1 MRSRLKNFVSLAA
14 VVFGALLSAASSGA
28 VVQVLDSVDAYGRN
42 TSDSSSALLEMG
54 FRDPPPRADF
64 SRLAIGATTGLIACQ
79 RAADQGLYCL
89 DGPIVRY
96 WPDTGDLVAT
106 ASGNVV
112 PDIDLIDCRRI
123 PGLDARKPNPC
134 TGVSVDLNGSIWLA
148 GRKAN
153 THSLFK
159 VVQKPT
165 DGNCV
170 NPWVEL
176 AALPQDLPNTVD
188 TPANTGQVA
197 PTYCA
202 REYAFGRPVLVD
214 INPVDGEVAANFAG
228 PGNVGLEERKTAV
241 FFPDGLDINGNP
253 LQPVEIASGKT
264 KWGLVGNE
272 QLLSASF
279 LQIQA
284 TDSLPLQ
291 NFILVTTTLG
301 RVLATKA
308 DGSGT
313 GFKVWDIPSCTANA
327 TQNYGIRVSSQ
338 SERVYL
344 ADRACQKVYALK
356 WSNVADGDFDLVQ
369 EVEGAGNTPVV
380 LKTVS
385 ADSPATTSVFPD
397 GLSVA
402 PGIGI
407 DLRECAVGKVCTIVA
422 DGPDGNGFDAANIS
436 GVVLDGP
443 QSGLTLFQVKGIPDC
458 RYWPKDDPADG
469 EPETPTQELCRTYS
483 VVRCADGVES
493 CPNPKD
499 QYLDIAPLLPEEV
512 KSQFTTAD
520 LPRLLIS
527 PRYRGQD
534 ANRNLKSDPAARY
547 TYAPTINLF
556 FGIGEPGLQFRE
568 TFRMSFDVGD
578 LTDEVKWGC
587 GGGTSV
593 RPDLE
598 WNVIITGSETYK
610 VAHKEFLPDGS
621 SRSVL
626 ANVETLVNDGCS
638 NPDGVTS
645 KRFSYYAY
653 TMEVVPVGDGIDGD
667 GIYADLVR
675 DLFDELLLAQQQTAC
690 VPYDE
695 SVAPLDRDTTCVTL
709 KSKWDGAYQ
718 KLDRCIVGSTYP
730 RQSEAV
736 NNCQSF
742 LSQLGQYESA
752 LDASPRLGS
761 DPANR
766 IGELQAR
773 VKVLRYVF
781 EQHFVPSI
789 PPNGFCSLTTA
800 TGCTAP

>member
-1 MRSRLKNFVSLAA
+1 MRFRLKNFVSLTAL
-14 VVFGALLSAASSGA
+14 VFGALLSAASFGA

-42 TSDSSSALLEMG
+42 ASDSSSALLEMG

-79 RAADQGLYCL
+79 RAADQSLYCL

-106 ASGNVV
+106 ASGGVV

-123 PGLDARKPNPC
+123 PGLDTRKPNPC
-134 TGVSVDLNGSIWLA
+134 TGVTVDLNGSIWLA

-159 VVQKPT
+159 VVQKPQ
-165 DGNCV
+165 GGSCV
-170 NPWVEL
+170 SPWVEL
-176 AALPQDLPNTVD
+176 PAVTQDLPNTVD
-188 TPANTGQVA
+188 TPANTAQAV
-197 PTYCA
+197 PTFCA

-214 INPVDGEVAANFAG
+214 INPVDGEIAANFTG
-228 PGNVGLEERKTAV
+228 PGILGLEERKTAV
-241 FFPDGLDINGNP
+241 FFPDELDSSGNP
-253 LQPVEIASGKT
+253 VQPVEIASGKT
-264 KWGLVGNE
+264 EWSLIGNE

-284 TDSLPLQ
+284 TASLPLQ

-308 DGSGT
+308 DGSGI
-313 GFKVWDIPSCTANA
+313 GFKVWDIPACTVNA

-344 ADRACQKVYALK
+344 TDRACQKVHALK
-356 WSNVADGDFDLVQ
+356 WSNVAEGDFDLVP

-385 ADSPATTSVFPD
+385 ADSPPTTSVFPD

-407 DLRECAVGKVCTIVA
+407 DLRECSVGEVCTIVA
-422 DGPDGNGFDAANIS
+422 DGTDGNGFDAANIS
-436 GVVLDGP
+436 GVVLEGP
-443 QSGLTLFQVKGIPDC
+443 QSGLTLFQVKGMPDC
-458 RYWPKDDPADG
+458 RYWPKAAQGTPLTTEQQLCSDYYDEVIRCDASDQDQVVAD
-469 EPETPTQELCRTYS
+469 
-483 VVRCADGVES
+483 V
-493 CPNPKD
+493 CPNAED
-499 QYLDIAPLLPEEV
+499 QYLDIYWLLPEEI
-512 KSQFTTAD
+512 KLQLAQEPR
-520 LPRLLIS
+520 PRLLIS

-534 ANRNLKSDPAARY
+534 ASRNATNPDLP
-547 TYAPTINLF
+547 YAPTINLF
-556 FGIGEPGLQFRE
+556 FGIGEPGLQFRD

-587 GGGTSV
+587 GGGTST

-610 VAHKEFLPDGS
+610 VAHKLPDGNE
-621 SRSVL
+621 VL

-653 TMEVVPVGDGIDGD
+653 TMEVIPEGD
-667 GIYADLVR
+667 GIYANLVR
-675 DLFDELLLAQQQTAC
+675 DLFDELLHAQQQTAC
-690 VPYDE
+690 RPYDG
-695 SVAPLDRDTTCVTL
+695 SVAPLDRDTTCVNLT
-709 KSKWDGAYQ
+709 SKWDGAYQ

-752 LDASPRLGS
+752 LNASPRLGQ

-766 IGELQAR
+766 IGELKAR

-781 EQHFVPSI
+781 QQHFVPSI
-789 PPNGFCSLTTA
+789 PPDGFCDLEGA
-800 TGCTAP
+800 TCP

>member
-1 MRSRLKNFVSLAA
+1 MRFRFKNFVSLAA
-14 VVFGALLSAASSGA
+14 FVFGALLSAASFGA

-42 TSDSSSALLEMG
+42 ASDSSSALLEMG

-106 ASGNVV
+106 ANGSVV

-123 PGLDARKPNPC
+123 PGLDTRKPNPC
-134 TGVSVDLNGSIWLA
+134 TGVTVDLNGSIWLA

-159 VVQKPT
+159 VVQKPK
-165 DGNCV
+165 DSSCV
-170 NPWVEL
+170 SPWVEL
-176 AALPQDLPNTVD
+176 PAVKQDLPNTVD
-188 TPANTGQVA
+188 TPADKDQVA

-214 INPVDGEVAANFAG
+214 INPVDGEVAASFTG
-228 PGNVGLEERKTAV
+228 TGIIGLEERKTAV
-241 FFPDGLDINGNP
+241 FFPDALDSSGNP
-253 LQPVEIASGKT
+253 VQPVEIASGKT
-264 KWGLVGNE
+264 EWSLIGNE

-284 TDSLPLQ
+284 TASLPLQ
-291 NFILVTTTLG
+291 NFVLVTTTLG

-308 DGSGT
+308 DGSGV
-313 GFKVWDIPSCTANA
+313 GFKVWDIPACTVNA

-344 ADRACQKVYALK
+344 TDRACQKVYALK
-356 WSNVADGDFDLVQ
+356 WSNVADGDFDLVP
-369 EVEGAGNTPVV
+369 EVEGAGSTPVV

-407 DLRECAVGKVCTIVA
+407 DLRDCSVGKVCTIVA
-422 DGPDGNGFDAANIS
+422 DGTDGNGFDAANIS

-458 RYWPKDDPADG
+458 RYWPSAAQGAPLTT
-469 EPETPTQELCRTYS
+469 EQQLCSDYYHDVIRCDTS
-483 VVRCADGVES
+483 DEDRVVANV
-493 CPNPKD
+493 CPNADD
-499 QYLDIAPLLPEEV
+499 QYLDIYWLLPEEI
-512 KSQFTTAD
+512 KLQLAPGPR
-520 LPRLLIS
+520 PRLLIS

-534 ANRNLKSDPAARY
+534 ANRDATDPDLP
-547 TYAPTINLF
+547 YAPTINLF
-556 FGIGEPGLQFRE
+556 FGIGEPGLQFRD

-598 WNVIITGSETYK
+598 WNVIITGSETYE
-610 VAHKEFLPDGS
+610 VAHKLPDGS
-621 SRSVL
+621 KVL

-653 TMEVVPVGDGIDGD
+653 TMEVVPEGD
-667 GIYADLVR
+667 GIYANLVR
-675 DLFDELLLAQQQTAC
+675 DLFDELLHAQQQTAC
-690 VPYDE
+690 RPYDG
-695 SVAPLDRDTTCVTL
+695 SVAPLDRDTTCVNLT
-709 KSKWDGAYQ
+709 SKWDGAYQ

-752 LDASPRLGS
+752 LNASPRLGQ

-766 IGELQAR
+766 IGELKAR

-781 EQHFVPSI
+781 QQHFVPSI
-789 PPNGFCSLTTA
+789 PPNGFCDLEGA
-800 TGCTAP
+800 TCPQ

>member
-1 MRSRLKNFVSLAA
+1 MRSRFKNFVSLAA

-42 TSDSSSALLEMG
+42 ASDSSSALLEMG

-134 TGVSVDLNGSIWLA
+134 TGVTVDLNGSIWLA

-159 VVQKPT
+159 VVQKPK
-165 DGNCV
+165 DGSCV

-176 AALPQDLPNTVD
+176 PAVAQDLPNTVD

-228 PGNVGLEERKTAV
+228 PGIVGLEERKTAV
-241 FFPDGLDINGNP
+241 FFPDELDINGNP

-264 KWGLVGNE
+264 EWGLVGNE
-272 QLLSASF
+272 QLLSAAF

-284 TDSLPLQ
+284 TDRLPLQ

-308 DGSGT
+308 DGSET

-356 WSNVADGDFDLVQ
+356 WSNVADGGFDLVQ

-385 ADSPATTSVFPD
+385 ADSPATASVFPD

-422 DGPDGNGFDAANIS
+422 DGTDGNGFDAANIS
-436 GVVLDGP
+436 GVVLGGP
-443 QSGLTLFQVKGIPDC
+443 QSGLTLFQVKGVPDC
-458 RYWPKDDPADG
+458 RYWPKDNPLDTV
-469 EPETPTQELCRTYS
+469 PETPTQELCRTYS
-483 VVRCADGVES
+483 VIRCADGATS
-493 CPNPKD
+493 CPNAED
-499 QYLDIAPLLPEEV
+499 QYLDLGPLLPREV
-512 KSQFTTAD
+512 VSQFTTAE
-520 LPRLLIS
+520 LPELLVS

-534 ANRNLKSDPAARY
+534 ANRNEMNVSTGP
-547 TYAPTINLF
+547 YAPTINLF
-556 FGIGEPGLQFRE
+556 FGIAEPGVQFRE
-568 TFRMSFDVGD
+568 TFTMSFDVAD
-578 LTDEVKWGC
+578 LTDGVKWGC
-587 GGGTSV
+587 GGSTSA
-593 RPDLE
+593 RPDLK
-598 WNVIITGSETYK
+598 WNVIITGSETYE
-610 VAHKEFLPDGS
+610 VAHKLPDDS
-621 SRSVL
+621 KVL

-653 TMEVVPVGDGIDGD
+653 TMEVVPDGD
-667 GIYADLVR
+667 GIYANLVR
-675 DLFDELLLAQQQTAC
+675 DLFDELLHAQEQTAC
-690 VPYDE
+690 LPHDG
-695 SVAPLDRDTTCVTL
+695 SVAPLDNGTCVSL
-709 KSKWDGAYQ
+709 ASKWDGAYQ

-752 LDASPRLGS
+752 LNAAPAPLSGR

-766 IGELQAR
+766 IGELKAR

-781 EQHFVPSI
+781 QQHFVPSI
-789 PPNGFCSLTTA
+789 PTNGFCDLEGA
-800 TGCTAP
+800 TCP

>member
-1 MRSRLKNFVSLAA
+1 MRSRFKNLASLAA
-14 VVFGALLSAASSGA
+14 FALGALVSAASSGA

-42 TSDSSSALLEMG
+42 TSDSSSTLLEMG

-64 SRLAIGATTGLIACQ
+64 SRLAIGATTGLISCQ

-123 PGLDARKPNPC
+123 PGLDTRKPNPC
-134 TGVSVDLNGSIWLA
+134 TGVTVDLNGSIWLA

-159 VVQKPT
+159 VVQKPKN
-165 DGNCV
+165 GSCV
-170 NPWVEL
+170 SPWVEL
-176 AALPQDLPNTVD
+176 PAVPQDLPNTVD
-188 TPANTGQVA
+188 TAANTAQVV

-214 INPVDGEVAANFAG
+214 INPVDGEVAANFSG
-228 PGNVGLEERKTAV
+228 PGILGLEERKTAV
-241 FFPDGLDINGNP
+241 FFPDELDSSGNP
-253 LQPVEIASGKT
+253 VQPVEIASGKT
-264 KWGLVGNE
+264 EWSLIGNE

-308 DGSGT
+308 DGSGI
-313 GFKVWDIPSCTANA
+313 GFKVWDIPACAANA

-344 ADRACQKVYALK
+344 TDRACQKVYALK
-356 WSNVADGDFDLVQ
+356 WSNVADGDFDLVP
-369 EVEGAGNTPVV
+369 EVEGAGSTPVV

-422 DGPDGNGFDAANIS
+422 DGTDGNSFDAANIS

-458 RYWPKDDPADG
+458 RYWPKADDG

-483 VVRCADGVES
+483 SVIKCADGVTS

-499 QYLDIAPLLPEEV
+499 QYLDLGPLLPREV
-512 KSQFTTAD
+512 VSQFTTAT
-520 LPRLLIS
+520 LPELLIS

-534 ANRNLKSDPAARY
+534 ANRNALNQSTGP
-547 TYAPTINLF
+547 YAPTINLF
-556 FGIGEPGLQFRE
+556 FGIAEPDVQFRE
-568 TFRMSFDVGD
+568 TFMMSFDIAD
-578 LTDEVKWGC
+578 LTDGVKWGC
-587 GGGTSV
+587 GGSTPMH
-593 RPDLE
+593 PDLK

-610 VAHKEFLPDGS
+610 VVHKERLPDGS
-621 SRSVL
+621 RRDVL

-653 TMEVVPVGDGIDGD
+653 TMEVVPEGD
-667 GIYADLVR
+667 GIYANLVR

-690 VPYDE
+690 AAYDG
-695 SVAPLDRDTTCVTL
+695 SVAPLDRDTTCVNL

-752 LDASPRLGS
+752 LNASPRLGK

-766 IGELQAR
+766 IGELKAR

-781 EQHFVPSI
+781 QQHFVPSI
-789 PPNGFCSLTTA
+789 PLNGFCSLTTA
-800 TGCTAP
+800 TGCTTP